1 MINAFRQLL
10 LDHFVLQPS
19 RGRIDHDH
27 QQRLVI
33 DHGLDSDEC
42 FIQRPN
48 FPDRSLDQ
56 PPDLVI
62 IKFPGI
68 KGRAERAS
76 PWPAGLVGR
85 DVLQVSWNPPG
96 YGRTTGRA
104 SISHI
109 ARRASVFV
117 RLITEHLRLEH
128 TPIWL
133 YGNSM
138 GCATTGAVAAS
149 SDMSCP
155 DNVCGIVLRNP
166 PPLVEVIKQQ
176 AKGHVLGRWAD
187 PIADSLPA
195 EMNLLR
201 TARQIQLPM
210 LVVQSELDE
219 LVPTTLQDRVVSVW
233 AGPKQRVVIPAADH
247 SGTLTEEHDQLLGPA
262 VKWLIEQSLSM
273 AKLDDVS
280 AHSH

>member
-19 RGRIDHDH
+19 RGWIDHDH
-27 QQRLVI
+27 QERLVI

-42 FIQRPN
+42 FAQRPN
-48 FPDRSLDQ
+48 FPDRSLDV
-56 PPDLVI
+56 PAELVI

-85 DVLQVSWNPPG
+85 DVLQLSWNPPG

-104 SISHI
+104 SISNI

-117 RLITEHLRLEH
+117 RLVIEHLQLQH

-138 GCATTGAVAAS
+138 GCATTGAVAACS
-149 SDMSCP
+149 NTLCP
-155 DNVCGIVLRNP
+155 GNVCGVVLRNP

-176 AKGHVLGRWAD
+176 AKDHVLGRWAD
-187 PIADSLPA
+187 SIADSLPP

-219 LVPTTLQDRVVSVW
+219 LVPTTLQDKVVSAW
-233 AGPKQRVVIPAADH
+233 AGPTQRVVIPAADH
-247 SGTLTEEHDQLLGPA
+247 SGTLTDEQDPLLAPA
-262 VKWLIEQSLSM
+262 VDWLVEHSLSM
-273 AKLDDVS
+273 AKLNGILS
-280 AHSH
+280 PR